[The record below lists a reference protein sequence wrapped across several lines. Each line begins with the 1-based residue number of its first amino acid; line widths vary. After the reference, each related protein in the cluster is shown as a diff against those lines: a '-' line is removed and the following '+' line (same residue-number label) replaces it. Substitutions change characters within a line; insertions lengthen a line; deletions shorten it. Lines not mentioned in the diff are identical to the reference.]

1 MSKFYRIS
9 DTSIRIR
16 HIPIIGM
23 ALPST
28 YNMAQAVQDYL
39 QLCNIFQYHILNLT
53 SRINNSYFSNKR
65 WVEGLKLF
73 ISVSPIFYY
82 KKVLSML
89 KFKIF
94 VSSSVINDVNIV
106 EVKYSSP
113 EIKYRYLQVSH
124 VYLTQIL
131 NNFFVLRTNCLPNF

>member
-1 MSKFYRIS
+1 MSAGQSDRHNQICACQNNTNRVFVPVNDCDRTLIS
-9 DTSIRIR
+9 RLGCTKGPSCFL
-16 HIPIIGM
+16 IIGM

-73 ISVSPIFYY
+73 ISVSPLYFLLQ
-82 KKVLSML
+82 KS
-89 KFKIF
+89 F
-94 VSSSVINDVNIV
+94 VYV
-106 EVKYSSP
+106 E
-113 EIKYRYLQVSH
+113 I
-124 VYLTQIL
+124 
-131 NNFFVLRTNCLPNF
+131 